1 MIFFAVEL
9 LNGHI
14 YIHLDLGSGA
24 VKVRASRRRVDD
36 GIWHEMSLRRV
47 GREGKVSIDGQWN
60 EFKTPGEATTLELD
74 SPLYVGGIGP
84 AYLDIAGPPALWTA
98 TLRQGF
104 VGCLRD
110 LILNGKPV
118 DIAAFARQ
126 QDSGKSRCSL
136 QLLMTNSFES
146 NTLFVARIYPTIMP
160 RGIKSMWWRNTA
172 LSKWRRLY

>member
-1 MIFFAVEL
+1 M
-9 LNGHI
+9 
-14 YIHLDLGSGA
+14 
-24 VKVRASRRRVDD
+24 RASRRRVDD

-47 GREGKVSIDGQWN
+47 GREGKVGIDGQWN
-60 EFKTPGEATTLELD
+60 EFKTPGEANTLELD

-84 AYLDIAGPPALWTA
+84 AYLDIAAPPALWTA

-126 QDSGKSRCSL
+126 QDSGKIWTFC
-136 QLLMTNSFES
+136 
-146 NTLFVARIYPTIMP
+146 
-160 RGIKSMWWRNTA
+160 
-172 LSKWRRLY
+172 